1 MKKSD
6 YLVKPNRNFQLKEF
20 PTKVVDSNDSNE
32 VLDEKL
38 KNVIAEIS
46 KNQNKLYA
54 ENRQSLLIILQ
65 GLDSSGKD
73 GTIKQIMKGVNPQG
87 VIIQSFKHPSLLE
100 MEHDFL
106 WRVSL
111 KLPEH
116 GQIAVFNRS
125 HYENVLISKVHPEL
139 IIGERLPEIET
150 IKDVNSKFWKNRYK
164 QINNFENNIVLNG
177 TKILK
182 FYLHISKNEQRKRF
196 LDRIEN
202 KEKHWKFSSEDIRE
216 RSFWNQ
222 YHKAYEKA
230 FKHTSTKNA
239 PWFIIPADDKKY
251 SHYLIASI
259 ILEKMQEMKLYFPP
273 ATRNEIK
280 MLRLAKIAL
289 EKEN

>member
-1 MKKSD
+1 MSKSN
-6 YLVKPNRNFQLKEF
+6 YLVKPKQNFHLNEF
-20 PTKVVDSNDSNE
+20 PTKVVGSNDSNE
-32 VLDEKL
+32 ILDEKL
-38 KNVIAEIS
+38 KNVISEIS

-87 VIIQSFKHPSLLE
+87 VIIHSFKHPSLLE

-139 IIGERLPEIET
+139 IIGERLPEIKT
-150 IKDVNSKFWKNRYK
+150 IKDINSKFWKNRYK
-164 QINNFENNIVLNG
+164 QINNFENNIVFNG

-222 YHKAYEKA
+222 YQKAYEKA
-230 FKHTSTKNA
+230 LKHTSTKNA
-239 PWFIIPADDKKY
+239 PWFIIPADNKKY
-251 SHYLIASI
+251 AHFLIASI
-259 ILEKMQEMKLYFPP
+259 ILEKMQSMKLSFPP
-273 ATRNEIK
+273 PNRNETK
-280 MLRLAKIAL
+280 MMRLAKIAL
-289 EKEN
+289 EKEK